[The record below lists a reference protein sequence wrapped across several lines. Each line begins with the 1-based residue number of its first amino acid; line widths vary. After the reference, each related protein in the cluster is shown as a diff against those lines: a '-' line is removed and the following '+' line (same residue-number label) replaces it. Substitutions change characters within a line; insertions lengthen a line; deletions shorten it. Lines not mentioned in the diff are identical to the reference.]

1 MNMFIVKLKTKDS
14 LHVSY
19 CNRVFIVSEQ
29 DLHIINSLD
38 NLIMSEK
45 EAKAVALD
53 IMINRPNGIDL
64 EFISVA
70 EVVNRDSLRPFRVLF
85 YKEF

>member
-1 MNMFIVKLKTKDS
+1 
-14 LHVSY
+14 
-19 CNRVFIVSEQ
+19 
-29 DLHIINSLD
+29 
-38 NLIMSEK
+38 MSEK